1 MSSNDKDWLEEEF
14 LNNCNIDDIPVP
26 KTYQIVEYE
35 KEVLEVMKSGCNR
48 QIAEYVIIKYKE
60 QEEKEIK
67 YKEQEE
73 KDNTTTLKDLCKKYR
88 EKINDIIEKAKID
101 FISSKNI
108 QNASDKKNL
117 EEIEKK
123 LEGFENEIEEIMQCR
138 EEEDNNQEV
147 LEMQAKICLY
157 NELKKKEEKE
167 MKEINDLKKQYY
179 DKRDAVIEAAL
190 RKVKK
195 IVNNDDEF
203 KKFYKDYYG
212 KDYKEDKDDKKDE
225 NKK

>member
-26 KTYQIVEYE
+26 KTDQIGEYE

-48 QIAEYVIIKYKE
+48 QIAEYVI
-60 QEEKEIK
+60 IK

-88 EKINDIIEKAKID
+88 EKINDIIEKAKKD

-203 KKFYKDYYG
+203 KKFYYDYYG
-212 KDYKEDKDDKKDE
+212 KKYKEDKDDKKDE

>member
-26 KTYQIVEYE
+26 KTKQIGEYE

-60 QEEKEIK
+60 QED
-67 YKEQEE
+67 
-73 KDNTTTLKDLCKKYR
+73 KDKTTTLNDLCKKYR
-88 EKINDIIEKAKID
+88 EKMEGIIKAAKND

-108 QNASDKKNL
+108 QNANDKKNF

-138 EEEDNNQEV
+138 EEEDNQEV
-147 LEMQAKICLY
+147 LENQAKICLY

>member
-26 KTYQIVEYE
+26 KTDQIGEYE

-60 QEEKEIK
+60 QED
-67 YKEQEE
+67 
-73 KDNTTTLKDLCKKYR
+73 KDKTTTLNDLCEKYR
-88 EKINDIIEKAKID
+88 EKINDIIEKAKKD

-203 KKFYKDYYG
+203 KKFYYDYYG
-212 KDYKEDKDDKKDE
+212 KKYKEDKDDKKDE

>member
-1 MSSNDKDWLEEEF
+1 
-14 LNNCNIDDIPVP
+14 
-26 KTYQIVEYE
+26 
-35 KEVLEVMKSGCNR
+35 
-48 QIAEYVIIKYKE
+48 
-60 QEEKEIK
+60 
-67 YKEQEE
+67 
-73 KDNTTTLKDLCKKYR
+73 
-88 EKINDIIEKAKID
+88 
-101 FISSKNI
+101 
-108 QNASDKKNL
+108 
-117 EEIEKK
+117 
-123 LEGFENEIEEIMQCR
+123 MQCR

>member
-14 LNNCNIDDIPVP
+14 LTNYNIDDIPVP
-26 KTYQIVEYE
+26 KTEIGKYE

-60 QEEKEIK
+60 QED
-67 YKEQEE
+67 
-73 KDNTTTLKDLCKKYR
+73 KDKTTTLNDLCEKYR
-88 EKINDIIEKAKID
+88 EKMEGIIKAAKND

-108 QNASDKKNL
+108 QNANDKKNL

-138 EEEDNNQEV
+138 EEEDNQEV
-147 LEMQAKICLY
+147 LENQAKICLY

-203 KKFYKDYYG
+203 KKFYYDYYG
-212 KDYKEDKDDKKDE
+212 KEYKEDKDDKKDE